1 MRRGGGL
8 VIADLTNVIFFE
20 RDVDML
26 RRHARRTSMRLPVF
40 VVCWLTCMSLTGCF
54 LVPFIEAAND
64 VGMTASSRRA
74 TLGEALKKYEEAVY
88 WGNLSDAMAFV
99 APEKREG
106 LRRVLG
112 KVGRGPQ
119 VVSTNV
125 VSTSFDDS
133 VQKARVTVATKRFSK
148 DTLVVAETFEEQLW
162 MHSVGDGWQL
172 HEKREVRED
181 EAVGG

>member
-1 MRRGGGL
+1 
-8 VIADLTNVIFFE
+8 
-20 RDVDML
+20 ML
-26 RRHARRTSMRLPVF
+26 RYRARRTSLRLPVF
-40 VVCWLTCMSLTGCF
+40 VIFLLTFMSLTGCF

-74 TLGEALKKYEEAVY
+74 KLEEALKKYEEAVY

-99 APEKREG
+99 APEKREELQRG
-106 LRRVLG
+106 LG
-112 KVGRGPQ
+112 KLGRGAQ
-119 VVSTNV
+119 VVSTNI

-133 VQKARVTVATKRFSK
+133 VQEARVTVATKRFAK

-172 HEKREVRED
+172 HEKREVGED

>member
-1 MRRGGGL
+1 
-8 VIADLTNVIFFE
+8 
-20 RDVDML
+20 
-26 RRHARRTSMRLPVF
+26 
-40 VVCWLTCMSLTGCF
+40 
-54 LVPFIEAAND
+54 
-64 VGMTASSRRA
+64 
-74 TLGEALKKYEEAVY
+74 
-88 WGNLSDAMAFV
+88 
-99 APEKREG
+99 
-106 LRRVLG
+106 
-112 KVGRGPQ
+112 